1 MWLVPHCISST
12 WYNTWHLIFV
22 SVVARMIKV
31 WIGKMR
37 EGEGGLVLDGKDG
50 RIEGVLRYRW

>member
-1 MWLVPHCISST
+1 M
-12 WYNTWHLIFV
+12 
-22 SVVARMIKV
+22 VAQMIKV

-37 EGEGGLVLDGKDG
+37 EGEGSLVLDGKDG